1 MTLKQKLTEH
11 LADNL
16 RPDLVP
22 IADIIAQEV
31 LDLVTKYPAAG
42 RQLPSVYE
50 ETQQQL
56 EELRKNAMREEA
68 RL

>member
-31 LDLVTKYPAAG
+31 LDLILSYPAAG
-42 RQLPSVYE
+42 RQLEPIEFSE
-50 ETQQQL
+50 EAKSLIRQL
-56 EELRKNAMREEA
+56 EKVGYPA
-68 RL
+68 